1 VTVKPYLDTRAD
13 RKDNLYPVFICLRHG
28 PKVKYISTGYRI
40 TKDEW
45 NKTEVK
51 KQHPKHKVI
60 NAKIGSLISDINK
73 YYAECSLHGRP
84 FNIDVAGTGKVSASF
99 NDYLQHRAQQFDSK
113 GQIIMAQKVRRLS
126 IELSEVFGVLYFDQ
140 INQDALRKLETY
152 LIMTAQ
158 NTNNTRVKKFK
169 SLGQFYQQAVNDGRA
184 SLPNP
189 FKSYK
194 ILSKPVKKEKLT
206 VEEIQKIA
214 ELQLQD
220 GPVNNARNLFLFSYY
235 CKGMRFE
242 NCITVRRNEIKND
255 RINFRSNK
263 GNKFI
268 SVKMHSKLT
277 AIISNYAT
285 DFIFP
290 YIDHIPKD
298 KKEYIKKID
307 VLNAVVNKNL
317 KVVAALAGIKIHL
330 TFHVARHSFASHLMH
345 HTDSMHVIKES
356 LGHSDYRTTEVY
368 LKSLGDEAIDKDMD
382 KLYGS

>member
-1 VTVKPYLDTRAD
+1 VTVKPYLDTRVD

-28 PKVKYISTGYRI
+28 PKVKYIPTGYRI
-40 TKDEW
+40 
-45 NKTEVK
+45 NKSQWDKTSVDK
-51 KQHPKHKVI
+51 SHPKHKVI
-60 NAKIGSLISDINK
+60 NSKILSIISDINK
-73 YYAECSLHGRP
+73 YYAECSIHGRP
-84 FNIDVAGTGKVSASF
+84 FNIDLAGTGKVSASF
-99 NDYLQHRAQQFDSK
+99 NDYLLHRAQQFDGK
-113 GQIIMAQKVRRLS
+113 NQIIMAQKVRRLCTE
-126 IELSEVFGVLYFDQ
+126 ITEVFGVLYFDQ
-140 INQDALRKLETY
+140 INQDALRKFETY
-152 LIMTAQ
+152 LIMVP

-189 FKSYK
+189 FKSFK

-214 ELQLQD
+214 DLQLQE
-220 GPVNNARNLFLFSYY
+220 GAVNDARNLFLFSYY

-242 NCITVRRNEIKND
+242 NCIVVKRSDIRERRIQFK
-255 RINFRSNK
+255 SNK

-268 SVKMHSKLT
+268 SVRIHDKLNRV
-277 AIISNYAT
+277 ISCYKSV
-285 DFIFP
+285 FIFP
-290 YIDHIPKD
+290 YLDHIPKD

-317 KVVAALAGIKIHL
+317 KIVAALAGIKIHL

-345 HTDSMHVIKES
+345 HTDSIHVIKES